1 MGGAGPPFQPEHD
14 KTTLRPPSRRDVGRV
29 PVVDE
34 RGRLVGLVTRKD
46 LLRVHA
52 RQRAQENERQ
62 TMLGPGRTQ
71 TT

>member
-1 MGGAGPPFQPEHD
+1 M
-14 KTTLRPPSRRDVGRV
+14 